1 MKICPCEMATL
12 ERALLDAI
20 DRPRYAGGIGEVSS
34 IAARAATRV
43 SWEDLLERARRWRSS
58 ALAQRLGYLL
68 DLHGA
73 EVPSRARSAL
83 LELVRPQSKI
93 QLGSRRRWGTTGR
106 LVRPWN
112 VVENVPRE
120 VLLPPTEKPR
130 RRVVFEGKRGR
141 R

>member
-1 MKICPCEMATL
+1 
-12 ERALLDAI
+12 
-20 DRPRYAGGIGEVSS
+20 
-34 IAARAATRV
+34 
-43 SWEDLLERARRWRSS
+43 
-58 ALAQRLGYLL
+58 
-68 DLHGA
+68 
-73 EVPSRARSAL
+73 
-83 LELVRPQSKI
+83 VRPQSKI
-93 QLGSRRRWGTTGR
+93 QLGSRRRWGTTGK